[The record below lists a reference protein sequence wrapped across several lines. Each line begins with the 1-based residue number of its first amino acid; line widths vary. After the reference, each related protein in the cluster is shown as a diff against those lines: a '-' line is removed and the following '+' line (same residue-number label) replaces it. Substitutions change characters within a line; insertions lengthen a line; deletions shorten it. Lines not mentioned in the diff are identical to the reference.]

1 MRRRTTRTRTTLL
14 ALAIA
19 AILIPS
25 ALARP
30 AQRSDDGNGN
40 APTYAR
46 STSPAKPTL
55 KPTKPGTKVT
65 QALYLAAV
73 AGTATT
79 SR

>member
-1 MRRRTTRTRTTLL
+1 MTRHTTRTRTTLL

-19 AILIPS
+19 AILVPS
-25 ALARP
+25 ALARSIPDP
-30 AQRSDDGNGN
+30 ADGSIDT
-40 APTYAR
+40 PTYAMT
-46 STSPAKPTL
+46 TSPAKPTL

-65 QALYLAAV
+65 QALYLAAL

>member
-1 MRRRTTRTRTTLL
+1 MTPRTTRTRTTLL

-19 AILIPS
+19 AIVVPA

-30 AQRSDDGNGN
+30 IPIPDDGDI
-40 APTYAR
+40 APP
-46 STSPAKPTL
+46 TSAVTAIPAKPMLEAT
-55 KPTKPGTKVT
+55 TPGMKVT
-65 QALYLAAV
+65 QSLYLSAL